1 MTPYKI
7 APLGLSRREGGVR
20 WAARCPLARGRGEG
34 ERAPSILHPTPLPSS
49 SRPNLSFRSSSSTPT
64 SSQPLPYT
72 CLPSFQKRRGEV
84 RASNLNKTKFF
95 GIPGFGIPEFGIL
108 EFCMPFRHTGIRHTG
123 IDFDPLV
130 SLAEGPRTLRLK
142 IEAP

>member
-1 MTPYKI
+1 MDVTQCPIIVNKI

-20 WAARCPLARGRGEG
+20 WAARCPPFARGRGEG

-72 CLPSFQKRRGEV
+72 CLPPFQKRRGEV
-84 RASNLNKTKFF
+84 RASKLNKTWRF
-95 GIPGFGIPEFGIL
+95 GIPGFGIPHFGIPEFGIPEL
-108 EFCMPFRHTGIRHTG
+108 T
-123 IDFDPLV
+123 
-130 SLAEGPRTLRLK
+130 STL
-142 IEAP
+142 